1 MLARLRGWRARRAEP
16 PKVSLVK
23 VPPPK
28 APRTRAVVALLVWLL
43 CVGAALV
50 LALGVL
56 YLVLEVDR
64 SHQATDALLRAADW
78 LDLGLFDR
86 ESGLF
91 EFTGDK
97 APAKEALA
105 NWGLAAVIW
114 LILGRLLDRLI
125 RP

>member
-1 MLARLRGWRARRAEP
+1 MLARLREWRKWRAEP

-23 VPPPK
+23 VPPPR
-28 APRTRAVVALLVWLL
+28 APRTRAVLALLIWLL
-43 CVGAALV
+43 CVAAALV

-56 YLVLEVDR
+56 YVVLEVDR
-64 SHQATDALLRAADW
+64 STPATEALLRAADW

-86 ESGLF
+86 ASGVF
-91 EFTGDK
+91 ELTGDK
-97 APAKEALA
+97 AVAKNALA
-105 NWGLAAVIW
+105 NWGAAAVIW